1 MFTQSRGSL
10 DDLCPDC
17 NSCMTVLVS
26 SPEQNKRALLP
37 PPPPLRNIGDCRKEH
52 AGASSLNKS
61 SIKTLNS
68 EMNATSLVNIT
79 SSSSSSSFFEAD
91 DQLTAQDEVKGDIEN
106 GPKLNGLLADEKE

>member
-17 NSCMTVLVS
+17 DSSMTVLVS

-37 PPPPLRNIGDCRKEH
+37 APPLRNIGDYRKEH

-68 EMNATSLVNIT
+68 EMNATSLTNIT

>member
-1 MFTQSRGSL
+1 MFTKPRGSL

-26 SPEQNKRALLP
+26 SPEQNKPVLLA
-37 PPPPLRNIGDCRKEH
+37 PPLRNIEDFVKEH

-61 SIKTLNS
+61 SIKTLDS
-68 EMNATSLVNIT
+68 ETSVTSLINIT

-91 DQLTAQDEVKGDIEN
+91 DQLTTQDAVKADIES
-106 GPKLNGLLADEKE
+106 GAKLNGLLPDEEE

>member
-26 SPEQNKRALLP
+26 SPEQNKRARLP
-37 PPPPLRNIGDCRKEH
+37 APPLWNIGDCRKEH

-68 EMNATSLVNIT
+68 EMNATSLINIT

-91 DQLTAQDEVKGDIEN
+91 DQLTAQDAVKGDIEN

>member
-1 MFTQSRGSL
+1 M

-37 PPPPLRNIGDCRKEH
+37 PPLRSVVDNGKEH

-68 EMNATSLVNIT
+68 EMSATSLVNIT

-91 DQLTAQDEVKGDIEN
+91 DQLTAQDAVKGDIEN
-106 GPKLNGLLADEKE
+106 GPKLNGLLPDEKE